1 VYDVVLLIERQLSR
15 LDAEQVAGL
24 HEDLAEPVRYH
35 VVMPV
40 ENASAQVHAALGSIA
55 RYEMIPP
62 VDALSEDT
70 LARLDA
76 ELVTEAKRGLARS
89 LDRLRACG
97 REATGEL
104 TPASPVRA
112 LVRAADGCGAR
123 EAIVLTAPH
132 AVRDF
137 LHVDWAS
144 QARRALGIPCLHLLE
159 HETFEE
165 QAGGGEGVSGA

>member
-1 VYDVVLLIERQLSR
+1 MYEVVLLIERRLSP
-15 LDAEQVAGL
+15 LDAEQVVSL
-24 HEDLAEPVRYH
+24 HEGIDEPVRYH

-62 VDALSEDT
+62 VDAISEDT

-76 ELVTEAKRGLARS
+76 ELVAEAKRGLARS
-89 LDRLRACG
+89 LSLLRHAG
-97 REATGEL
+97 REAVGEL

-112 LVRAADGCGAR
+112 LVKAADGCDAR

-144 QARRALGIPCLHLLE
+144 KARRSLGIPTLHLLE
-159 HETFEE
+159 HETFAE
-165 QAGGGEGVSGA
+165 QAGGGEGVDGI